1 MNSVAIIWHQI
12 LWIFEGKLLITQK
25 LKMKN
30 LLKNVSFVI
39 LVLKMCFIFGQEST
53 AQKRIIIDVGHGG
66 KDAGAIGINDIQEKD
81 VVLSIANEILKLN
94 DDLEKPLDIYLTRYK
109 DTLISLSDRT
119 KLTKAL
125 NADLFVSLHCNHSD
139 NPDARGIE
147 VYASRKQEK
156 FSKASVFMGYQ
167 IESALCEAI
176 GYDSRGVKFAN
187 FQVLRE
193 TADYCTAILI
203 ELGFLSNWDEESY
216 ISDNHNI
223 ERIAL
228 SILLSI
234 QKSIEL

>member
-1 MNSVAIIWHQI
+1 
-12 LWIFEGKLLITQK
+12 
-25 LKMKN
+25 MKN

-139 NPDARGIE
+139 NPNARGVE
-147 VYASRKQEK
+147 VYVSSQRSKFLDESTWLAFQLQADLNEK
-156 FSKASVFMGYQ
+156 LGF
-167 IESALCEAI
+167 E
-176 GYDSRGVKFAN
+176 SRGVKFAN

-193 TADYCTAILI
+193 TTDFMPSVLL
-203 ELGFLSNWDEESY
+203 ELGFLSNKDESHY
-216 ISDNHNI
+216 ISGYENLKH
-223 ERIAL
+223 IAL
-228 SILLSI
+228 AILSLLKI
-234 QKSIEL
+234 P

>member
-1 MNSVAIIWHQI
+1 
-12 LWIFEGKLLITQK
+12 
-25 LKMKN
+25 
-30 LLKNVSFVI
+30 
-39 LVLKMCFIFGQEST
+39 
-53 AQKRIIIDVGHGG
+53 
-66 KDAGAIGINDIQEKD
+66 
-81 VVLSIANEILKLN
+81 
-94 DDLEKPLDIYLTRYK
+94 
-109 DTLISLSDRT
+109 
-119 KLTKAL
+119 
-125 NADLFVSLHCNHSD
+125 
-139 NPDARGIE
+139 
-147 VYASRKQEK
+147 
-156 FSKASVFMGYQ
+156 MGYQ